1 MFLINY
7 SFLSPGFLP
16 ARLNYTSKNSFF
28 PGTYAHFNIAC
39 RRGREKTMLS
49 GYQFTTDKLK
59 QLDANKFIVTKL
71 KDCISCIKD

>member
-1 MFLINY
+1 MQGSITRQKQL
-7 SFLSPGFLP
+7 LSGD
-16 ARLNYTSKNSFF
+16 
-28 PGTYAHFNIAC
+28 YAHFNIAC

-71 KDCISCIKD
+71 KDCISCVKD